1 MTTFLKT
8 SNKRGLMHLKNS
20 TSKKGR
26 AEEADS
32 VILDTASTQDTIENA
47 FEGLDDFFTSLN
59 PENIDSST
67 SAIRDINSESPPLA
81 DGSLIIKSLPENECV
96 FRNDLNNCVY
106 LRCELYK
113 GIFKIHI
120 RKFLIIES
128 GVKPTFNEVAMDLHS
143 WFDFFRKIINFNL
156 LYSSSSFVANN
167 TILVTNTNS
176 QMTVKNLQTNAWI
189 ALDDDQLNNLKHCA
203 HDLNEELIDYLYSNY
218 LPKVILKNYTPNCEK
233 INDELS
239 LMKSLIVSIEESVVS
254 VFPKIFECDGC
265 IINHGGQLRHSC
277 ITFTNF
283 EKFCN
288 VSDLILILVNIND
301 IVKDF
306 LHREKCISK
315 RFLENIDVKFIR
327 NVLFQTVQ

>member
-8 SNKRGLMHLKNS
+8 NKRGLMHLKNS
-20 TSKKGR
+20 TSKKAR

-32 VILDTASTQDTIENA
+32 VILETASTQDTIENT

-59 PENIDSST
+59 PENIDSPT
-67 SAIRDINSESPPLA
+67 SVICDLNTKSPQLT
-81 DGSLIIKSLPENECV
+81 DGSLIIKSLQENVCV
-96 FRNDLNNCVY
+96 FRKDLNHCVY

-113 GIFKIHI
+113 GFFKIHI
-120 RKFLIIES
+120 RKFLISES
-128 GVKPTFNEVAMDLHS
+128 SVKPTLNGVAMDLHS
-143 WFDFFRKIINFNL
+143 WFDFFQKVFNFNL

-167 TILVTNTNS
+167 NILVTNTNS
-176 QMTVKNLQTNAWI
+176 QMIVKNLQTNAWI
-189 ALDDDQLNNLKHCA
+189 ALDDDQLNNLKLGA

-218 LPKVILKNYTPNCEK
+218 LPKVIQMNYSPNCVK
-233 INDELS
+233 IDDELS
-239 LMKSLIVSIEESVVS
+239 LMKSLIISIEESVAS
-254 VFPKIFECDGC
+254 VFPKIFECNGC
-265 IINHGGQLRHSC
+265 IINHGSQLQHPC

-288 VSDLILILVNIND
+288 VSDLILILVNIHD

-306 LHREKCISK
+306 LRREKCISK

-327 NVLFQTVQ
+327 NILFETVQ

>member
-8 SNKRGLMHLKNS
+8 SNKRGSMHWKNS

-32 VILDTASTQDTIENA
+32 VILETASTQDTIENA

-81 DGSLIIKSLPENECV
+81 YGSLIIKSLQENECV

-120 RKFLIIES
+120 RKFLIIQS
-128 GVKPTFNEVAMDLHS
+128 DVKPTFNGMAMDLHS
-143 WFDFFRKIINFNL
+143 WFDFFRKIFNFNL

-283 EKFCN
+283 KKFCN

-315 RFLENIDVKFIR
+315 RVLENIDVKFIR
-327 NVLFQTVQ
+327 NVLFQTEQ

>member
-8 SNKRGLMHLKNS
+8 PNKRGLMHLTNS
-20 TSKKGR
+20 TSKKAR

-32 VILDTASTQDTIENA
+32 LILETASTQDTIENA

-59 PENIDSST
+59 PENIDSPT
-67 SAIRDINSESPPLA
+67 PAICDINSESPQLA
-81 DGSLIIKSLPENECV
+81 DGSMIKSPQENVCV
-96 FRNDLNNCVY
+96 FRNDLNHCVY

-128 GVKPTFNEVAMDLHS
+128 NVKPTFNGVAMDLYS
-143 WFDFFRKIINFNL
+143 WFDFFRKIFNFNL

-167 TILVTNTNS
+167 NILVTNMNS
-176 QMTVKNLQTNAWI
+176 EMIVRNLQTNTWI
-189 ALDDDQLNNLKHCA
+189 ALDDDQLSNLKHCA

-218 LPKVILKNYTPNCEK
+218 LPKVIQMNYTQNCVK
-233 INDELS
+233 VDDELF

-254 VFPKIFECDGC
+254 VFHKIFECDGC
-265 IINHGGQLRHSC
+265 IINHGGQLKHSC

-288 VSDLILILVNIND
+288 VSDLILILVNIHD

>member
-32 VILDTASTQDTIENA
+32 VILEMASIQDTIENA

-67 SAIRDINSESPPLA
+67 SAIRDINSESPPLT
-81 DGSLIIKSLPENECV
+81 DGSLIIKSLQENECV

-128 GVKPTFNEVAMDLHS
+128 DVKPTFNGVAMDLHS
-143 WFDFFRKIINFNL
+143 WFDFFRKIFNFNL

-176 QMTVKNLQTNAWI
+176 KMTVKNLQTNAWI

-203 HDLNEELIDYLYSNY
+203 HDLNEELIDYISLF
-218 LPKVILKNYTPNCEK
+218 
-233 INDELS
+233 ELS
-239 LMKSLIVSIEESVVS
+239 TKSHTEELYT
-254 VFPKIFECDGC
+254 E
-265 IINHGGQLRHSC
+265 L
-277 ITFTNF
+277 
-283 EKFCN
+283 
-288 VSDLILILVNIND
+288 
-301 IVKDF
+301 
-306 LHREKCISK
+306 
-315 RFLENIDVKFIR
+315 
-327 NVLFQTVQ
+327 